1 MANDTKLA
9 RAAKARRESKAR
21 RASSGVLPRILIMLA
36 IVAAVILGVAIFF
49 KVNTVEVQGNTIYA
63 ADRIVQASA
72 IQNGDNLLTLN
83 KAEAVGNIKAALPY
97 VEEVSIGRVMP
108 DTVVILVKESEAS
121 FAVRTDDGSVWLMNT
136 KGKALERIEASE
148 FEDRP
153 RIEGLTVTAP
163 VMGQPMTT
171 QEQAKLDAAL
181 TVLSSLDG
189 SGLLEHIVSVNVEK
203 DYDIAVWYEDRYEI
217 LLGGSQEMDYKMQ
230 YLRAILDQLS
240 EYQAGT
246 IDLTL
251 SKDAKASFRPKT

>member
-9 RAAKARRESKAR
+9 RAAKARRDSKAR
-21 RASSGVLPRILIMLA
+21 RTSSGVLPRILIMLA
-36 IVAAVILGVAIFF
+36 IVAAVILGVAVFF
-49 KVNTVEVQGNTIYA
+49 KVNMVEVQGNTIYA
-63 ADRIVQASA
+63 SDRVVQASA
-72 IQNGDNLLTLN
+72 IEIGDNLLTLN

-121 FAVRTDDGSVWLMNT
+121 FAVRVNDGSVWLMNT

-148 FEDRP
+148 FETRP
-153 RIEGLTVTAP
+153 RIEGIEVQPP
-163 VMGQPMTT
+163 VMGQPMSA
-171 QEQAKLDAAL
+171 EEEAKLTAAL
-181 TVLSSLDG
+181 TVLGSLDG
-189 SGLLEHIVSVNVEK
+189 SGLLEHIASVNVEK
-203 DYDIAVWYEDRYEI
+203 DYDIVVWYEDRYEI

-230 YLRAILDQLS
+230 YLTAILDQLS

-251 SKDAKASFRPKT
+251 TDSSKASFRPKT